1 MRGRRQLE
9 SASLADDTVVSAVRR
24 SRRASPTKGHP
35 VIPTSDS
42 VYDLVVDTRWT
53 HGAFTWT
60 NKEGTSGEFEMPFIG
75 WATRVRWTA
84 PQGFANNRD
93 DVATTETT
101 IVPVFLSNSGYPV
114 APFQVDTEAGGDTDV
129 SLEGLLSRASGGAV
143 AVSTTPA

>member
-1 MRGRRQLE
+1 M
-9 SASLADDTVVSAVRR
+9 VSAVRR
-24 SRRASPTKGHP
+24 SQRGSPTKGHA

-53 HGAFTWT
+53 HGAFTRT
-60 NKEGTSGEFEMPFIG
+60 NKDGTSGEFEMPFIG
-75 WATRVRWTA
+75 WATQVRWTA

-114 APFQVDTEAGGDTDV
+114 APSQIDTEAGGDTDV
-129 SLEGLLSRASGGAV
+129 SLEGLLNRASGSTAAV
-143 AVSTTPA
+143 LTSP